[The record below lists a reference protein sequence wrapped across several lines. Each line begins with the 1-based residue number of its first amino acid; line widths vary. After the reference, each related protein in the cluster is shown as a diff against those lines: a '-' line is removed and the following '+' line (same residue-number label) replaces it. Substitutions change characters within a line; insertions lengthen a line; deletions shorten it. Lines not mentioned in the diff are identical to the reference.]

1 MIKISLIIKFIK
13 SEKIYDKENLI
24 TNKYLFYDN
33 K

>member
-1 MIKISLIIKFIK
+1 MIKISLIIK